1 MSSICVNI
9 LFSVILGF
17 VTPLI
22 FSGASAVM
30 TFIFDTF
37 TRPFQFT
44 YEQGQG
50 TNWFVEMLG
59 SDLLN
64 IVVKIMISAGVVL
77 AIFMLAVNIFKLFF
91 AGFSKRVES
100 PIALCIRAVMSIFL
114 SYWII
119 DIVYKVV
126 FPMFQWM
133 LDKVNNITIN
143 SGKTVSQS
151 ISDMY
156 SLVEQ
161 TSASDFGLSEGTN
174 FVDKLAGAISGTSYG
189 SVGTIITAIVFIVF
203 FIKSIIALFR
213 LIAEMAERYLLVNVL
228 TVCSPMIMPTVI
240 SDSTMQIFLSW
251 IRMMIANCLVLIFN
265 SLGMIMLNVAF
276 VNVGSACTAI
286 VGMSGSGRWMRPI
299 TAMVVFVALIKV
311 VEKFDVYLAQLAF
324 KIQAI
329 GGNDTGPTLGGLIA
343 LGGKANKN
351 AAQVA
356 QAGGLGNYLGEK
368 AGNVLGF
375 FGGNRSGLAKS
386 LSQNATEYR
395 AASKE
400 EARQLGH
407 GALADRQNEDEIN
420 EENKQLRNQKNT
432 QETDGNN
439 PDETKRVPTPD
450 TGGDLGQEP
459 DTGTGGNDGDNTGDG
474 KPKDTGGN
482 DGGNLGGGN
491 PKDTGT
497 GGDLGQEPDT
507 GTGGNDG
514 DNTGDGKPKDTGGND
529 GGNLGGGNPKDTGT
543 GGGEDKGETGNNS
556 PEAPKNVFTTGGNN
570 DFVPV
575 SEPSGTFDLDR
586 PGESGTH
593 GQEVVSNDVEPS
605 QNTTQDTTTTVETVE
620 RNIRERAKGVNVE
633 KTLDDSYKDNSLSD
647 ADVTRRQE
655 EYKRKFYEQKSQ
667 EEEKYAKDNPEYPE
681 DK

>member
-143 SGKTVSQS
+143 TGKTVSQS

-174 FVDKLAGAISGTSYG
+174 FVDKLAGAISGALYG

-375 FGGNRSGLAKS
+375 FGGNRSGLAKN

-407 GALADRQNEDEIN
+407 GALADRQNEDELN
-420 EENKQLRNQKNT
+420 EENKRLRNQKNT

-439 PDETKRVPTPD
+439 PDETKRVPTP
-450 TGGDLGQEP
+450 
-459 DTGTGGNDGDNTGDG
+459 GTGGNNGDNTGDN
-474 KPKDTGGN
+474 KSK
-482 DGGNLGGGN
+482 
-491 PKDTGT
+491 GT
-497 GGDLGQEPDT
+497 GPGEKKDEG
-507 GTGGNDG
+507 GTGD
-514 DNTGDGKPKDTGGND
+514 
-529 GGNLGGGNPKDTGT
+529 
-543 GGGEDKGETGNNS
+543 NS
-556 PEAPKNVFTTGGNN
+556 PEAPQNVSTTGGNN

-575 SEPSGTFDLDR
+575 SEPKGPFTF
-586 PGESGTH
+586 GESGTDKS
-593 GQEVVSNDVEPS
+593 GTPG
-605 QNTTQDTTTTVETVE
+605 QDTTTTVETVE
-620 RNIRERAKGVNVE
+620 RNIRERAEGVNVE
-633 KTLDDSYKDNSLSD
+633 EPLDDSYKDNSLSD

>member
-30 TFIFDTF
+30 NFIFDTF

-174 FVDKLAGAISGTSYG
+174 FVDKLAGAISGTLYG

-375 FGGNRSGLAKS
+375 FGGNRSGLAKN

-420 EENKQLRNQKNT
+420 EENKRLRNQKNT
-432 QETDGNN
+432 QETDDNS
-439 PDETKRVPTPD
+439 PDETTRVPTPD

-459 DTGTGGNDGDNTGDG
+459 ETGTGGNDGDNSPDE
-474 KPKDTGGN
+474 P
-482 DGGNLGGGN
+482 N
-491 PKDTGT
+491 PV
-497 GGDLGQEPDT
+497 
-507 GTGGNDG
+507 
-514 DNTGDGKPKDTGGND
+514 
-529 GGNLGGGNPKDTGT
+529 
-543 GGGEDKGETGNNS
+543 S
-556 PEAPKNVFTTGGNN
+556 TTGENNN

-620 RNIRERAKGVNVE
+620 RNIRERAEGVNVE
-633 KTLDDSYKDNSLSD
+633 KPLDDSYKDNSLSD

>member
-143 SGKTVSQS
+143 TGKTVSQS

-375 FGGNRSGLAKS
+375 FGGNRSGLAKN

-420 EENKQLRNQKNT
+420 EENKRLRNQKDT
-432 QETDGNN
+432 QETDDNS
-439 PDETKRVPTPD
+439 PDETKRGPTTD
-450 TGGDLGQEP
+450 GGDLGQNT
-459 DTGTGGNDGDNTGDG
+459 DTGTGGNDG
-474 KPKDTGGN
+474 GN
-482 DGGNLGGGN
+482 PGGGKDEPN
-491 PKDTGT
+491 PV
-497 GGDLGQEPDT
+497 
-507 GTGGNDG
+507 
-514 DNTGDGKPKDTGGND
+514 
-529 GGNLGGGNPKDTGT
+529 
-543 GGGEDKGETGNNS
+543 S
-556 PEAPKNVFTTGGNN
+556 TTGENN
-570 DFVPV
+570 NGFVPV
-575 SEPSGTFDLDR
+575 PERSGTFDLDR

-593 GQEVVSNDVEPS
+593 GQEVVSNDVEPF

-620 RNIRERAKGVNVE
+620 RNIRERAEGVNVE

>member
-143 SGKTVSQS
+143 TGKTVSQS

-375 FGGNRSGLAKS
+375 FGGNRSGLAKN

-432 QETDGNN
+432 QEMDDNSSDETKRVPTPDTGGDEDEGGTDGNN
-439 PDETKRVPTPD
+439 PDETKRVPTPGP
-450 TGGDLGQEP
+450 GGDLGQNT
-459 DTGTGGNDGDNTGDG
+459 DTGTGGNDG
-474 KPKDTGGN
+474 GN
-482 DGGNLGGGN
+482 PGGGKDEPN
-491 PKDTGT
+491 PV
-497 GGDLGQEPDT
+497 
-507 GTGGNDG
+507 
-514 DNTGDGKPKDTGGND
+514 
-529 GGNLGGGNPKDTGT
+529 
-543 GGGEDKGETGNNS
+543 S
-556 PEAPKNVFTTGGNN
+556 TTGENN
-570 DFVPV
+570 NGFVPV
-575 SEPSGTFDLDR
+575 PERSGTFDLDR

-593 GQEVVSNDVEPS
+593 GQEVVSNDVEPF

-620 RNIRERAKGVNVE
+620 RNIRERAEGVNVE

-647 ADVTRRQE
+647 AEATATRRQE

>member
-143 SGKTVSQS
+143 TGKTVSQS

-375 FGGNRSGLAKS
+375 FGGNRSGLAKN

-407 GALADRQNEDEIN
+407 GALADRQNEDEMN
-420 EENKQLRNQKNT
+420 EENKRLRNQKNT
-432 QETDGNN
+432 QETDDDQPKNTGPGGGLDQN
-439 PDETKRVPTPD
+439 PDAGSGDNDGGNPGGGEDDNSPDDTKRVP
-450 TGGDLGQEP
+450 
-459 DTGTGGNDGDNTGDG
+459 GN
-474 KPKDTGGN
+474 N
-482 DGGNLGGGN
+482 DGGNPGSGEDDNSPDDTKKAPNPGPGGG
-491 PKDTGT
+491 
-497 GGDLGQEPDT
+497 LGQ
-507 GTGGNDG
+507 
-514 DNTGDGKPKDTGGND
+514 NTDAG
-529 GGNLGGGNPKDTGT
+529 
-543 GGGEDKGETGNNS
+543 S
-556 PEAPKNVFTTGGNN
+556 GGNN
-570 DFVPV
+570 NFEPV
-575 SEPSGTFDLDR
+575 AEPKGTFDLDR
-586 PGESGTH
+586 PDESGTP
-593 GQEVVSNDVEPS
+593 G
-605 QNTTQDTTTTVETVE
+605 QDTTKTVETV
-620 RNIRERAKGVNVE
+620 RDRAKAKGVNVE

-647 ADVTRRQE
+647 AEATRRQE

>member
-143 SGKTVSQS
+143 TGKTVSQS

-174 FVDKLAGAISGTSYG
+174 FVDKLAGAISGASYG

-375 FGGNRSGLAKS
+375 FGGNRSGLAKN

-407 GALADRQNEDEIN
+407 GALADRQNEDELN
-420 EENKQLRNQKNT
+420 EENKRLRNQKNT
-432 QETDGNN
+432 QEMDDDQPKN
-439 PDETKRVPTPD
+439 
-450 TGGDLGQEP
+450 
-459 DTGTGGNDGDNTGDG
+459 TGGNN
-474 KPKDTGGN
+474 GN
-482 DGGNLGGGN
+482 NLGGGN
-491 PKDTGT
+491 PEGPGSGDNKDEEKKDDNSPDETKPVSTTNGGGLGQNTDAVRGDNKGEEKKDDNSPDETKPVSTTDGGGSGQGT
-497 GGDLGQEPDT
+497 GAGSGF
-507 GTGGNDG
+507 
-514 DNTGDGKPKDTGGND
+514 KPVAERSGPYDF
-529 GGNLGGGNPKDTGT
+529 
-543 GGGEDKGETGNNS
+543 DK
-556 PEAPKNVFTTGGNN
+556 
-570 DFVPV
+570 
-575 SEPSGTFDLDR
+575 

-593 GQEVVSNDVEPS
+593 GQ
-605 QNTTQDTTTTVETVE
+605 DTTKTVETVE
-620 RNIRERAKGVNVE
+620 RNIRERAEGVNVE
-633 KTLDDSYKDNSLSD
+633 KTLDDSYKNDSLSD

>member
-30 TFIFDTF
+30 NFIFDTF

-143 SGKTVSQS
+143 TGKTVSQS

-375 FGGNRSGLAKS
+375 FGGNRSGLAKN

-420 EENKQLRNQKNT
+420 EENKRLRNQKNT
-432 QETDGNN
+432 QETDDNS

-450 TGGDLGQEP
+450 SGGGEDEGGDLGQEP
-459 DTGTGGNDGDNTGDG
+459 DTGTGG
-474 KPKDTGGN
+474 
-482 DGGNLGGGN
+482 
-491 PKDTGT
+491 
-497 GGDLGQEPDT
+497 DLGQNTDT

-514 DNTGDGKPKDTGGND
+514 GNP
-529 GGNLGGGNPKDTGT
+529 GGGKDEPNPV
-543 GGGEDKGETGNNS
+543 S
-556 PEAPKNVFTTGGNN
+556 TTGENN
-570 DFVPV
+570 NGFVPV
-575 SEPSGTFDLDR
+575 PERSGTFDLDR

-620 RNIRERAKGVNVE
+620 RNIRERAEGVNVE

>member
-143 SGKTVSQS
+143 TGKTVSQS

-375 FGGNRSGLAKS
+375 FGGNRSGLAKN

-432 QETDGNN
+432 QEMDDNSSDETKRVPTPDTGGGEDEGGTDGNN
-439 PDETKRVPTPD
+439 PDETKRVPTPGP
-450 TGGDLGQEP
+450 GGDLGQNT
-459 DTGTGGNDGDNTGDG
+459 DTGTGGNDG
-474 KPKDTGGN
+474 GN
-482 DGGNLGGGN
+482 PGGGKDEPN
-491 PKDTGT
+491 PV
-497 GGDLGQEPDT
+497 
-507 GTGGNDG
+507 
-514 DNTGDGKPKDTGGND
+514 
-529 GGNLGGGNPKDTGT
+529 
-543 GGGEDKGETGNNS
+543 S
-556 PEAPKNVFTTGGNN
+556 TTGENN
-570 DFVPV
+570 NGFVPV
-575 SEPSGTFDLDR
+575 PERSGTFDLDR

-593 GQEVVSNDVEPS
+593 GQEVVSNDVEPF

-620 RNIRERAKGVNVE
+620 RNIRERAEGVNVE

>member
-174 FVDKLAGAISGTSYG
+174 FVDKLAGAISGASYG

-375 FGGNRSGLAKS
+375 FGGNRSGLAKN

-459 DTGTGGNDGDNTGDG
+459 DTGTGGNDG
-474 KPKDTGGN
+474 GN
-482 DGGNLGGGN
+482 PGGGKDEPN
-491 PKDTGT
+491 PV
-497 GGDLGQEPDT
+497 
-507 GTGGNDG
+507 
-514 DNTGDGKPKDTGGND
+514 
-529 GGNLGGGNPKDTGT
+529 
-543 GGGEDKGETGNNS
+543 S
-556 PEAPKNVFTTGGNN
+556 TTGENN
-570 DFVPV
+570 NGFVPV
-575 SEPSGTFDLDR
+575 PEHSGTFDLDR

-620 RNIRERAKGVNVE
+620 RNIRERAEGVNVE
-633 KTLDDSYKDNSLSD
+633 KTFDDSYKDNSLSD

>member
-143 SGKTVSQS
+143 TGKTVSQS

-174 FVDKLAGAISGTSYG
+174 FVDKLAWAISGASYG

-375 FGGNRSGLAKS
+375 FGGNRSGLAKN

-407 GALADRQNEDEIN
+407 GALADRQNEDELN
-420 EENKQLRNQKNT
+420 EENKRLRNQKNT
-432 QETDGNN
+432 QEMDDDQPKN
-439 PDETKRVPTPD
+439 
-450 TGGDLGQEP
+450 
-459 DTGTGGNDGDNTGDG
+459 TGGNN
-474 KPKDTGGN
+474 GN
-482 DGGNLGGGN
+482 NLGGGN
-491 PKDTGT
+491 PEGPGSGDNKDEEKKDDNSPDDGKKLPDTVPGGNSGKKLDTDSGDGDGEGSPDDGKKLPDTVPGGNSGKKLDTDSGDGGSGQNTGPGT
-497 GGDLGQEPDT
+497 GGAPVPEPN
-507 GTGGNDG
+507 GTFN
-514 DNTGDGKPKDTGGND
+514 
-529 GGNLGGGNPKDTGT
+529 
-543 GGGEDKGETGNNS
+543 
-556 PEAPKNVFTTGGNN
+556 F
-570 DFVPV
+570 
-575 SEPSGTFDLDR
+575 SGTDK
-586 PGESGTH
+586 SGTP
-593 GQEVVSNDVEPS
+593 G
-605 QNTTQDTTTTVETVE
+605 QDTTKTVETVE
-620 RNIRERAKGVNVE
+620 RNIRERAEGVNVE
-633 KTLDDSYKDNSLSD
+633 KTLDDSYKNDSLSD

>member
-77 AIFMLAVNIFKLFF
+77 AIFMLTVNIFKLFF

-143 SGKTVSQS
+143 TGKTVSQS

-375 FGGNRSGLAKS
+375 FGGNRSGLAKN

-432 QETDGNN
+432 QEMDDNSSDETKRVPTPDTGGGEDEGGTDGNN
-439 PDETKRVPTPD
+439 PDETKRVPTPGP
-450 TGGDLGQEP
+450 GGDLGQNT
-459 DTGTGGNDGDNTGDG
+459 DTGTGGNDG
-474 KPKDTGGN
+474 GN
-482 DGGNLGGGN
+482 PGGGKDEPN
-491 PKDTGT
+491 PV
-497 GGDLGQEPDT
+497 
-507 GTGGNDG
+507 
-514 DNTGDGKPKDTGGND
+514 
-529 GGNLGGGNPKDTGT
+529 
-543 GGGEDKGETGNNS
+543 S
-556 PEAPKNVFTTGGNN
+556 TTGENN
-570 DFVPV
+570 NGFVPV
-575 SEPSGTFDLDR
+575 PERSGTFDLDR

-593 GQEVVSNDVEPS
+593 GQEVVSNDVEPF

-620 RNIRERAKGVNVE
+620 RNIRERAEGVNVE

-647 ADVTRRQE
+647 AEATATRRQE

>member
-143 SGKTVSQS
+143 TGKTVSQS

-375 FGGNRSGLAKS
+375 FGGNRSGLAKN

-432 QETDGNN
+432 QEMDDNSSDETKRVPTPDTGGGEDEGGTDGNN
-439 PDETKRVPTPD
+439 PDETKRVPTPGPGD
-450 TGGDLGQEP
+450 DLGQNT
-459 DTGTGGNDGDNTGDG
+459 DTGTGGNDG
-474 KPKDTGGN
+474 GN
-482 DGGNLGGGN
+482 PGGGKDEPN
-491 PKDTGT
+491 PV
-497 GGDLGQEPDT
+497 
-507 GTGGNDG
+507 
-514 DNTGDGKPKDTGGND
+514 
-529 GGNLGGGNPKDTGT
+529 
-543 GGGEDKGETGNNS
+543 S
-556 PEAPKNVFTTGGNN
+556 TTGENN
-570 DFVPV
+570 NGFVPV
-575 SEPSGTFDLDR
+575 PERSGTFDLDR

-593 GQEVVSNDVEPS
+593 GQEVVSNDVEPF

-620 RNIRERAKGVNVE
+620 RNIRERAEGVNVE

-647 ADVTRRQE
+647 AEATATRRQE

>member
-91 AGFSKRVES
+91 AGISKRVES

-375 FGGNRSGLAKS
+375 FGGNRSGLAKN

-420 EENKQLRNQKNT
+420 EENKRLRNQKNI
-432 QETDGNN
+432 QETDDNSQKDTKKVPTPDSGGGEDEGGTDGNN
-439 PDETKRVPTPD
+439 PDETKRVPTPGP
-450 TGGDLGQEP
+450 GGDLGQNT
-459 DTGTGGNDGDNTGDG
+459 DTGTGGNDG
-474 KPKDTGGN
+474 GN
-482 DGGNLGGGN
+482 PGGGKDEPN
-491 PKDTGT
+491 PV
-497 GGDLGQEPDT
+497 
-507 GTGGNDG
+507 
-514 DNTGDGKPKDTGGND
+514 
-529 GGNLGGGNPKDTGT
+529 
-543 GGGEDKGETGNNS
+543 S
-556 PEAPKNVFTTGGNN
+556 TTGENN
-570 DFVPV
+570 NGFVPV
-575 SEPSGTFDLDR
+575 PERSGTFDLDR

-593 GQEVVSNDVEPS
+593 GQEVVSNDVEPF

-620 RNIRERAKGVNVE
+620 RNIRERAEGVNVE

-647 ADVTRRQE
+647 AEATATRRQE

>member
-143 SGKTVSQS
+143 TGKTVSQS

-375 FGGNRSGLAKS
+375 FGGNRSGLAKN

-482 DGGNLGGGN
+482 DGGNLGGGKDEPN
-491 PKDTGT
+491 PV
-497 GGDLGQEPDT
+497 
-507 GTGGNDG
+507 
-514 DNTGDGKPKDTGGND
+514 
-529 GGNLGGGNPKDTGT
+529 
-543 GGGEDKGETGNNS
+543 S
-556 PEAPKNVFTTGGNN
+556 TTGENN
-570 DFVPV
+570 NGFVPV
-575 SEPSGTFDLDR
+575 PERSGTFDLDR

-620 RNIRERAKGVNVE
+620 RNIRERAEGVNVE

>member
-143 SGKTVSQS
+143 TGKTVSQS

-343 LGGKANKN
+343 LGGKANKS

-375 FGGNRSGLAKS
+375 FGGNRSGLAKN
-386 LSQNATEYR
+386 LSQNATEYG

-420 EENKQLRNQKNT
+420 EENKRLRNQKNT

-459 DTGTGGNDGDNTGDG
+459 DTGTGDNDGDN
-474 KPKDTGGN
+474 
-482 DGGNLGGGN
+482 N
-491 PKDTGT
+491 PDETKRVPTPDT

-514 DNTGDGKPKDTGGND
+514 GNP
-529 GGNLGGGNPKDTGT
+529 GGGKDEPNPV
-543 GGGEDKGETGNNS
+543 S
-556 PEAPKNVFTTGGNN
+556 TTGENNN

-575 SEPSGTFDLDR
+575 PEHSGTFDLGR

-605 QNTTQDTTTTVETVE
+605 QNTTQDTTATVETVE
-620 RNIRERAKGVNVE
+620 RNIRERAEGVNVE
-633 KTLDDSYKDNSLSD
+633 KPLDDSYKDNSLSD

>member
-143 SGKTVSQS
+143 TGKTVSQS

-375 FGGNRSGLAKS
+375 FGGNRSGLAKN
-386 LSQNATEYR
+386 LSQKATEYR

-420 EENKQLRNQKNT
+420 EENKRLRNQKNT

-459 DTGTGGNDGDNTGDG
+459 DTGTGGNDGDNSSETPIQVPTGPGGDLG
-474 KPKDTGGN
+474 QNTDAGTGGN
-482 DGGNLGGGN
+482 DGGNPGGGKDEPN
-491 PKDTGT
+491 PV
-497 GGDLGQEPDT
+497 
-507 GTGGNDG
+507 
-514 DNTGDGKPKDTGGND
+514 
-529 GGNLGGGNPKDTGT
+529 
-543 GGGEDKGETGNNS
+543 S
-556 PEAPKNVFTTGGNN
+556 TTGENNN

-575 SEPSGTFDLDR
+575 PEHSGTFDLDR

-605 QNTTQDTTTTVETVE
+605 QNTTQDTTATVETVE
-620 RNIRERAKGVNVE
+620 RNIRERAEGVNVE

>member
-143 SGKTVSQS
+143 TGKTVSQS

-375 FGGNRSGLAKS
+375 FGGNRSGLAKN

-420 EENKQLRNQKNT
+420 EENKRLRNQKNT
-432 QETDGNN
+432 QETGDDN
-439 PDETKRVPTPD
+439 PDEGKKVPKGPGENKDEGEEDETETKVPNPGP
-450 TGGDLGQEP
+450 GGGLSQES
-459 DTGTGGNDGDNTGDG
+459 DAGSGDGDGDNTGNG
-474 KPKDTGGN
+474 KKLPDTVPGGNSGKKLDTDTG
-482 DGGNLGGGN
+482 DG
-491 PKDTGT
+491 
-497 GGDLGQEPDT
+497 
-507 GTGGNDG
+507 DG
-514 DNTGDGKPKDTGGND
+514 DNTG
-529 GGNLGGGNPKDTGT
+529 GGNPESIGT
-543 GGGEDKGETGNNS
+543 GGIPVPESKGTFN
-556 PEAPKNVFTTGGNN
+556 F
-570 DFVPV
+570 
-575 SEPSGTFDLDR
+575 SGT
-586 PGESGTH
+586 GEGGT
-593 GQEVVSNDVEPS
+593 SS
-605 QNTTQDTTTTVETVE
+605 QDTTTTVETVE
-620 RNIRERAKGVNVE
+620 RNIRERAEGVNVE
-633 KTLDDSYKDNSLSD
+633 KTLDDSYKDDSLSD

>member
-1 MSSICVNI
+1 
-9 LFSVILGF
+9 
-17 VTPLI
+17 
-22 FSGASAVM
+22 M

-143 SGKTVSQS
+143 TGKTVSQS

-351 AAQVA
+351 VAQVA

-375 FGGNRSGLAKS
+375 FGGNRSGLAKN

-420 EENKQLRNQKNT
+420 EENKRLRNQKNT
-432 QETDGNN
+432 QET
-439 PDETKRVPTPD
+439 
-450 TGGDLGQEP
+450 GDDQP
-459 DTGTGGNDGDNTGDG
+459 KNTGGNN
-474 KPKDTGGN
+474 GN
-482 DGGNLGGGN
+482 NLGGGN
-491 PKDTGT
+491 PEGSGSGNKKDDNSPDETKPVSTTDGGGLGQNTGPGT
-497 GGDLGQEPDT
+497 GGTPRAEPN
-507 GTGGNDG
+507 GTFN
-514 DNTGDGKPKDTGGND
+514 
-529 GGNLGGGNPKDTGT
+529 
-543 GGGEDKGETGNNS
+543 
-556 PEAPKNVFTTGGNN
+556 F
-570 DFVPV
+570 
-575 SEPSGTFDLDR
+575 SGTD
-586 PGESGTH
+586 ESGTP
-593 GQEVVSNDVEPS
+593 G
-605 QNTTQDTTTTVETVE
+605 QDTTKTVETVRDRAE
-620 RNIRERAKGVNVE
+620 AKGVNVE
-633 KTLDDSYKDNSLSD
+633 KTVDDSYKDNSLSD
-647 ADVTRRQE
+647 AEATRRQE

>member
-203 FIKSIIALFR
+203 FIKSIIVLFR

-375 FGGNRSGLAKS
+375 FGGNRSGLAKN

-474 KPKDTGGN
+474 KPKNTGGN

-491 PKDTGT
+491 PKGI
-497 GGDLGQEPDT
+497 
-507 GTGGNDG
+507 
-514 DNTGDGKPKDTGGND
+514 
-529 GGNLGGGNPKDTGT
+529 GT

-556 PEAPKNVFTTGGNN
+556 PEAPKNVSTTGGNN

-605 QNTTQDTTTTVETVE
+605 QNTTQNTTQDTTTTVETVE
-620 RNIRERAKGVNVE
+620 RNIRERAEGVNVE

>member
-143 SGKTVSQS
+143 TGKTVSQS

-375 FGGNRSGLAKS
+375 FGGNRSGLAKN

-450 TGGDLGQEP
+450 TGGDLGQNTDAVRGDNKGEEKKDDNSP
-459 DTGTGGNDGDNTGDG
+459 DETKPVSTTDGGGLGQNTDAVRGDNKGEEKKDDNSPDETKPVSTTDGGGSGQGTGAGTGGN
-474 KPKDTGGN
+474 
-482 DGGNLGGGN
+482 
-491 PKDTGT
+491 
-497 GGDLGQEPDT
+497 
-507 GTGGNDG
+507 
-514 DNTGDGKPKDTGGND
+514 
-529 GGNLGGGNPKDTGT
+529 
-543 GGGEDKGETGNNS
+543 NNFV
-556 PEAPKNVFTTGGNN
+556 PEAEPK
-570 DFVPV
+570 
-575 SEPSGTFDLDR
+575 GTFDLDR
-586 PGESGTH
+586 PSEGGT
-593 GQEVVSNDVEPS
+593 SS
-605 QNTTQDTTTTVETVE
+605 QDTTKTVETVE
-620 RNIRERAKGVNVE
+620 RNIRDRAESVKVD

-647 ADVTRRQE
+647 AEATRRQE

>member
-143 SGKTVSQS
+143 TGKTVSQS

-174 FVDKLAGAISGTSYG
+174 FVDKLAGAISGTAYG

-375 FGGNRSGLAKS
+375 FGGNRSGLAKN

-420 EENKQLRNQKNT
+420 TDAGDEENKRLRNQKDT
-432 QETDGNN
+432 QETDDNS
-439 PDETKRVPTPD
+439 PDETKRVPTTD
-450 TGGDLGQEP
+450 GGGGEDEGGPGDNSSDETKRVPTTDGGGSSQET
-459 DTGTGGNDGDNTGDG
+459 DAGSGGGDGDNTG
-474 KPKDTGGN
+474 
-482 DGGNLGGGN
+482 GGN
-491 PKDTGT
+491 PESIGT
-497 GGDLGQEPDT
+497 GGIPVPESK
-507 GTGGNDG
+507 GTFN
-514 DNTGDGKPKDTGGND
+514 
-529 GGNLGGGNPKDTGT
+529 
-543 GGGEDKGETGNNS
+543 
-556 PEAPKNVFTTGGNN
+556 F
-570 DFVPV
+570 
-575 SEPSGTFDLDR
+575 SGTD
-586 PGESGTH
+586 ESGTP
-593 GQEVVSNDVEPS
+593 G
-605 QNTTQDTTTTVETVE
+605 QDTTKTVETV
-620 RNIRERAKGVNVE
+620 RDRAESVKVD
-633 KTLDDSYKDNSLSD
+633 KTLDDSYKDDSLSD
-647 ADVTRRQE
+647 AEATRRQE

>member
-30 TFIFDTF
+30 NFIFDTF

-375 FGGNRSGLAKS
+375 FGGNRSGLAKN

-420 EENKQLRNQKNT
+420 EENKRLRNQKNT
-432 QETDGNN
+432 QETDDNS

-459 DTGTGGNDGDNTGDG
+459 DTGTGGNDGDNSSETPIQVPTGPGGDLG
-474 KPKDTGGN
+474 QNTDAGTGGN
-482 DGGNLGGGN
+482 DGGNPGGGKDEPN
-491 PKDTGT
+491 PV
-497 GGDLGQEPDT
+497 
-507 GTGGNDG
+507 
-514 DNTGDGKPKDTGGND
+514 
-529 GGNLGGGNPKDTGT
+529 
-543 GGGEDKGETGNNS
+543 S
-556 PEAPKNVFTTGGNN
+556 TTGENN
-570 DFVPV
+570 NGFVPV
-575 SEPSGTFDLDR
+575 PERSGTFDLDR

-620 RNIRERAKGVNVE
+620 RNIRERAEGVNVE

>member
-143 SGKTVSQS
+143 TGKTVSQS

-174 FVDKLAGAISGTSYG
+174 FVDKLAGAISGASYG

-375 FGGNRSGLAKS
+375 FGGNRSGLAKN

-439 PDETKRVPTPD
+439 PDETKRVPTPGHGALAD
-450 TGGDLGQEP
+450 RQNEDEINEENKQLRNQKNTQETDGNNPDETKRVPTPGHGGDLGQN
-459 DTGTGGNDGDNTGDG
+459 TGPGSGDNEDE
-474 KPKDTGGN
+474 GG
-482 DGGNLGGGN
+482 
-491 PKDTGT
+491 T
-497 GGDLGQEPDT
+497 
-507 GTGGNDG
+507 
-514 DNTGDGKPKDTGGND
+514 
-529 GGNLGGGNPKDTGT
+529 
-543 GGGEDKGETGNNS
+543 DK
-556 PEAPKNVFTTGGNN
+556 
-570 DFVPV
+570 
-575 SEPSGTFDLDR
+575 SGT
-586 PGESGTH
+586 PG
-593 GQEVVSNDVEPS
+593 
-605 QNTTQDTTTTVETVE
+605 QDTTTTVETVE
-620 RNIRERAKGVNVE
+620 RNIRERAEGVNVE

>member
-143 SGKTVSQS
+143 TGKTVSQS

-375 FGGNRSGLAKS
+375 FGGNRSGLAKN

-407 GALADRQNEDEIN
+407 GALADRQNEGEIN
-420 EENKQLRNQKNT
+420 EENKRLRNQKNT

-459 DTGTGGNDGDNTGDG
+459 DTGTGGNDGDNSSETPIQVPTGPGGDLG
-474 KPKDTGGN
+474 QNTDAGTGGN
-482 DGGNLGGGN
+482 DGGNPGGGKDEPN
-491 PKDTGT
+491 PV
-497 GGDLGQEPDT
+497 
-507 GTGGNDG
+507 
-514 DNTGDGKPKDTGGND
+514 
-529 GGNLGGGNPKDTGT
+529 
-543 GGGEDKGETGNNS
+543 S
-556 PEAPKNVFTTGGNN
+556 TTGENN
-570 DFVPV
+570 NGFVPV
-575 SEPSGTFDLDR
+575 PEHSGTFDLDR

-620 RNIRERAKGVNVE
+620 RNIRERAEGVNVE

>member
-143 SGKTVSQS
+143 TGKTVSQS

-375 FGGNRSGLAKS
+375 FGGNRSGLAKN

-432 QETDGNN
+432 QEMDDNSSDETKRVPTPDTGGGEDEGGTDGNN

-450 TGGDLGQEP
+450 TGGDLGQNT
-459 DTGTGGNDGDNTGDG
+459 DTGTGGNDG
-474 KPKDTGGN
+474 GN
-482 DGGNLGGGN
+482 PGGGKDEPN
-491 PKDTGT
+491 PV
-497 GGDLGQEPDT
+497 
-507 GTGGNDG
+507 
-514 DNTGDGKPKDTGGND
+514 
-529 GGNLGGGNPKDTGT
+529 
-543 GGGEDKGETGNNS
+543 S
-556 PEAPKNVFTTGGNN
+556 TTGENN
-570 DFVPV
+570 NGFVPV
-575 SEPSGTFDLDR
+575 PEHSGTFDLDR

-620 RNIRERAKGVNVE
+620 RNIRERAEGVNVE

>member
-17 VTPLI
+17 ITPLI

-375 FGGNRSGLAKS
+375 FGGNRSGLAKN

-439 PDETKRVPTPD
+439 PDETKRVPTTGP
-450 TGGDLGQEP
+450 GGDLGQEP

-482 DGGNLGGGN
+482 DGGNLGGG
-491 PKDTGT
+491 
-497 GGDLGQEPDT
+497 
-507 GTGGNDG
+507 
-514 DNTGDGKPKDTGGND
+514 
-529 GGNLGGGNPKDTGT
+529 
-543 GGGEDKGETGNNS
+543 EDKGETGNNS
-556 PEAPKNVFTTGGNN
+556 PEAPKNVSTTGGNN

-620 RNIRERAKGVNVE
+620 RNIRERAEGVNVE

-647 ADVTRRQE
+647 ADATRRQE

-667 EEEKYAKDNPEYPE
+667 EGEKYAKDNPEYPE

>member
-17 VTPLI
+17 ITPLI

-375 FGGNRSGLAKS
+375 FGGNRSGLAKN

-459 DTGTGGNDGDNTGDG
+459 DTGTGGNDGDNSSETPIQVPTGPGGDLG
-474 KPKDTGGN
+474 QNTDAGTGGN
-482 DGGNLGGGN
+482 DGGNPGGGKDEPN
-491 PKDTGT
+491 PV
-497 GGDLGQEPDT
+497 
-507 GTGGNDG
+507 
-514 DNTGDGKPKDTGGND
+514 
-529 GGNLGGGNPKDTGT
+529 
-543 GGGEDKGETGNNS
+543 S
-556 PEAPKNVFTTGGNN
+556 TTGENN
-570 DFVPV
+570 NGFVPV
-575 SEPSGTFDLDR
+575 PEHSGTFDLDR

-620 RNIRERAKGVNVE
+620 RNIRERAEGVNVE

>member
-143 SGKTVSQS
+143 TGKTVSQS

-375 FGGNRSGLAKS
+375 FGGNRSGLAKN

-432 QETDGNN
+432 QEMDDNSS
-439 PDETKRVPTPD
+439 DETKRVPTPD
-450 TGGDLGQEP
+450 TGGGEDEGGTDDGQP
-459 DTGTGGNDGDNTGDG
+459 KNTGPSGGLSQNTDAGSGDGGSGQGTGTGTGGAPVAEAKGPFTF
-474 KPKDTGGN
+474 GG
-482 DGGNLGGGN
+482 
-491 PKDTGT
+491 
-497 GGDLGQEPDT
+497 PD
-507 GTGGNDG
+507 
-514 DNTGDGKPKDTGGND
+514 K
-529 GGNLGGGNPKDTGT
+529 
-543 GGGEDKGETGNNS
+543 
-556 PEAPKNVFTTGGNN
+556 
-570 DFVPV
+570 
-575 SEPSGTFDLDR
+575 
-586 PGESGTH
+586 SGTH
-593 GQEVVSNDVEPS
+593 GQEVVSNDVEPF

-620 RNIRERAKGVNVE
+620 RNIRERAEGVNVE

-647 ADVTRRQE
+647 AEATRRQE

>member
-143 SGKTVSQS
+143 TGKTVSQS

-174 FVDKLAGAISGTSYG
+174 FVDKLAGAISGASYG

-375 FGGNRSGLAKS
+375 FGGNRSGLAKN

-420 EENKQLRNQKNT
+420 EENKRLRNQKNT
-432 QETDGNN
+432 QETGDNS
-439 PDETKRVPTPD
+439 PDEGKKVPEGPGDNKDEGSPD
-450 TGGDLGQEP
+450 EGKNVSKDSGVGESETDKGQPKNTGHGGDLGQNTGP
-459 DTGTGGNDGDNTGDG
+459 GTGGAPVPES
-474 KPKDTGGN
+474 K
-482 DGGNLGGGN
+482 
-491 PKDTGT
+491 GT
-497 GGDLGQEPDT
+497 F
-507 GTGGNDG
+507 N
-514 DNTGDGKPKDTGGND
+514 
-529 GGNLGGGNPKDTGT
+529 
-543 GGGEDKGETGNNS
+543 
-556 PEAPKNVFTTGGNN
+556 F
-570 DFVPV
+570 
-575 SEPSGTFDLDR
+575 SGTDK
-586 PGESGTH
+586 SGTP
-593 GQEVVSNDVEPS
+593 GQN
-605 QNTTQDTTTTVETVE
+605 VETVE
-620 RNIRERAKGVNVE
+620 RTIRERAEGVNVK
-633 KTLDDSYKDNSLSD
+633 KTLDDSYKDDSLSD

>member
-143 SGKTVSQS
+143 TGKTVSQS

-375 FGGNRSGLAKS
+375 FGGNRSGLAKN

-420 EENKQLRNQKNT
+420 EENKRLRNQKDT
-432 QETDGNN
+432 QETDDNSPDETKRGPTPDTGGGEDEGGTGDNSS
-439 PDETKRVPTPD
+439 DETKRVPTTD
-450 TGGDLGQEP
+450 GGDLGQNT
-459 DTGTGGNDGDNTGDG
+459 DTGTGGNDG
-474 KPKDTGGN
+474 GN
-482 DGGNLGGGN
+482 PGGGKDEPN
-491 PKDTGT
+491 PV
-497 GGDLGQEPDT
+497 
-507 GTGGNDG
+507 
-514 DNTGDGKPKDTGGND
+514 
-529 GGNLGGGNPKDTGT
+529 
-543 GGGEDKGETGNNS
+543 S
-556 PEAPKNVFTTGGNN
+556 TTGENN
-570 DFVPV
+570 NGFVPV
-575 SEPSGTFDLDR
+575 PERSGTFDLDR

-593 GQEVVSNDVEPS
+593 GQEVVSNDVEPF

-620 RNIRERAKGVNVE
+620 RNIRERAEGVNVE

>member
-143 SGKTVSQS
+143 TGKTVSQS

-276 VNVGSACTAI
+276 INVGSACTAI
-286 VGMSGSGRWMRPI
+286 VGMSGSDRWMRPI

-375 FGGNRSGLAKS
+375 FGGNRSGLAKN

-459 DTGTGGNDGDNTGDG
+459 DTGTGGNDGDNSSETPIQVPTGPGGDLG
-474 KPKDTGGN
+474 QNTDVGTGGN
-482 DGGNLGGGN
+482 DGGNPGGG
-491 PKDTGT
+491 KD
-497 GGDLGQEPDT
+497 EP
-507 GTGGNDG
+507 
-514 DNTGDGKPKDTGGND
+514 
-529 GGNLGGGNPKDTGT
+529 
-543 GGGEDKGETGNNS
+543 NS
-556 PEAPKNVFTTGGNN
+556 VSTTGENN
-570 DFVPV
+570 NGFVPV
-575 SEPSGTFDLDR
+575 PEHSGTFDLDR

-620 RNIRERAKGVNVE
+620 RNIRERAEGVNVE

>member
-1 MSSICVNI
+1 
-9 LFSVILGF
+9 
-17 VTPLI
+17 
-22 FSGASAVM
+22 M

-143 SGKTVSQS
+143 TGKTVSQS

-375 FGGNRSGLAKS
+375 FGGNRSGLAKN

-459 DTGTGGNDGDNTGDG
+459 DTGPGGNDGDNSSETPIQVPTG
-474 KPKDTGGN
+474 P
-482 DGGNLGGGN
+482 
-491 PKDTGT
+491 
-497 GGDLGQEPDT
+497 GGDLGQNTDT

-514 DNTGDGKPKDTGGND
+514 GNP
-529 GGNLGGGNPKDTGT
+529 GGGKDEPNPV
-543 GGGEDKGETGNNS
+543 S
-556 PEAPKNVFTTGGNN
+556 TTGENN
-570 DFVPV
+570 NGFVPV
-575 SEPSGTFDLDR
+575 PEHSGTFDLDR

-620 RNIRERAKGVNVE
+620 RNIRERAEGVNVE

-647 ADVTRRQE
+647 TEATRRQE
-655 EYKRKFYEQKSQ
+655 EYKRNFYKQKLQ

>member
-77 AIFMLAVNIFKLFF
+77 AFFMLAVNISKLFF
-91 AGFSKRVES
+91 AGISKRVES

-375 FGGNRSGLAKS
+375 FGGNRSGLAKN

-491 PKDTGT
+491 PKGI
-497 GGDLGQEPDT
+497 
-507 GTGGNDG
+507 
-514 DNTGDGKPKDTGGND
+514 
-529 GGNLGGGNPKDTGT
+529 GT

-556 PEAPKNVFTTGGNN
+556 PEAPKNVSTTGGNN

-620 RNIRERAKGVNVE
+620 RNIRERAEGVNVE

-647 ADVTRRQE
+647 AEATRRQE

>member
-30 TFIFDTF
+30 NFIFDTF

-174 FVDKLAGAISGTSYG
+174 FVDKLAGAISGTSYS

-375 FGGNRSGLAKS
+375 FGGNRSGLAKN

-420 EENKQLRNQKNT
+420 EENKRLRNQKNT
-432 QETDGNN
+432 QETDDNS

-450 TGGDLGQEP
+450 TGGDLGQ
-459 DTGTGGNDGDNTGDG
+459 NTDAG
-474 KPKDTGGN
+474 TGGN
-482 DGGNLGGGN
+482 DGGNPGGGKDEPN
-491 PKDTGT
+491 PV
-497 GGDLGQEPDT
+497 
-507 GTGGNDG
+507 
-514 DNTGDGKPKDTGGND
+514 
-529 GGNLGGGNPKDTGT
+529 
-543 GGGEDKGETGNNS
+543 S
-556 PEAPKNVFTTGGNN
+556 TTGENNN

-620 RNIRERAKGVNVE
+620 RNIRERAEGVNVE

>member
-143 SGKTVSQS
+143 TGKTVSQS

-351 AAQVA
+351 VAQVA

-375 FGGNRSGLAKS
+375 FGGNRSGLAKN

-395 AASKE
+395 AASEE

-432 QETDGNN
+432 QET
-439 PDETKRVPTPD
+439 
-450 TGGDLGQEP
+450 
-459 DTGTGGNDGDNTGDG
+459 GDG
-474 KPKDTGGN
+474 QPKDTGGN

-491 PKDTGT
+491 LKDTGPGENKDEGGPDDGQPKNT
-497 GGDLGQEPDT
+497 GHGGDLGQ
-507 GTGGNDG
+507 
-514 DNTGDGKPKDTGGND
+514 NTGPGSGGA
-529 GGNLGGGNPKDTGT
+529 PVA
-543 GGGEDKGETGNNS
+543 ESKG
-556 PEAPKNVFTTGGNN
+556 PFT
-570 DFVPV
+570 F
-575 SEPSGTFDLDR
+575 
-586 PGESGTH
+586 GESGTRR
-593 GQEVVSNDVEPS
+593 DVEPS
-605 QNTTQDTTTTVETVE
+605 QNTIQDTTRTVETVK
-620 RNIRERAKGVNVE
+620 RNIRERAEGVNVE
-633 KTLDDSYKDNSLSD
+633 KTLDDSYKDDSLSD
-647 ADVTRRQE
+647 AEATRRQE

>member
-143 SGKTVSQS
+143 TGKTVSQS

-174 FVDKLAGAISGTSYG
+174 FVDKLAGAISGASYG

-375 FGGNRSGLAKS
+375 FGGNRSGLAKN

-420 EENKQLRNQKNT
+420 EENKRLRNQKNT
-432 QETDGNN
+432 QETDDNS

-450 TGGDLGQEP
+450 TGGGEDEGGPGDNSSDETKRVPTTDGGDLGQNT
-459 DTGTGGNDGDNTGDG
+459 DTGTGGNDG
-474 KPKDTGGN
+474 GN
-482 DGGNLGGGN
+482 PGGGKDEPN
-491 PKDTGT
+491 PV
-497 GGDLGQEPDT
+497 
-507 GTGGNDG
+507 
-514 DNTGDGKPKDTGGND
+514 
-529 GGNLGGGNPKDTGT
+529 
-543 GGGEDKGETGNNS
+543 S
-556 PEAPKNVFTTGGNN
+556 TTGENNN

-620 RNIRERAKGVNVE
+620 RNIRERAEGVNVE

-647 ADVTRRQE
+647 TEATRRQE

>member
-91 AGFSKRVES
+91 AGISKRVES

-497 GGDLGQEPDT
+497 GG
-507 GTGGNDG
+507 
-514 DNTGDGKPKDTGGND
+514 
-529 GGNLGGGNPKDTGT
+529 
-543 GGGEDKGETGNNS
+543 GEDKGETGNNS

-620 RNIRERAKGVNVE
+620 RNIRERAEGVNVE
-633 KTLDDSYKDNSLSD
+633 KTLDDSYNDNSLSD

>member
-143 SGKTVSQS
+143 TGKTVSQS

-375 FGGNRSGLAKS
+375 FGGNRSGLAKN

-395 AASKE
+395 AANKE
-400 EARQLGH
+400 EAKQLGH

-420 EENKQLRNQKNT
+420 EENKRLRNQKNA
-432 QETDGNN
+432 QETDDNN

-459 DTGTGGNDGDNTGDG
+459 DAGSDDNEDEGGMDDGQSKNTGPGGGLSQNTDAGSGDGGSGQGTGTGTGGAPVAEAKGPFTF
-474 KPKDTGGN
+474 GG
-482 DGGNLGGGN
+482 
-491 PKDTGT
+491 
-497 GGDLGQEPDT
+497 PD
-507 GTGGNDG
+507 
-514 DNTGDGKPKDTGGND
+514 K
-529 GGNLGGGNPKDTGT
+529 
-543 GGGEDKGETGNNS
+543 
-556 PEAPKNVFTTGGNN
+556 
-570 DFVPV
+570 
-575 SEPSGTFDLDR
+575 
-586 PGESGTH
+586 SGTH

-605 QNTTQDTTTTVETVE
+605 QNTTQDTTRTVETVE

-647 ADVTRRQE
+647 AEATRRQE

>member
-143 SGKTVSQS
+143 TGKTVSQS

-375 FGGNRSGLAKS
+375 FGGNRSGLAKN

-459 DTGTGGNDGDNTGDG
+459 DTGPGGNDGDNSSETPIQVPTGPGGDLG
-474 KPKDTGGN
+474 QNTDAGTGGN
-482 DGGNLGGGN
+482 DGGNPGGGKDEPN
-491 PKDTGT
+491 PV
-497 GGDLGQEPDT
+497 
-507 GTGGNDG
+507 
-514 DNTGDGKPKDTGGND
+514 
-529 GGNLGGGNPKDTGT
+529 
-543 GGGEDKGETGNNS
+543 S
-556 PEAPKNVFTTGGNN
+556 TTGENN
-570 DFVPV
+570 NGFVPV
-575 SEPSGTFDLDR
+575 PEHSGTFDLDR